1 MLAYLTERKRQVSA
15 INTFYLKTREKNQP
29 QVGSFMSA
37 DISKAMLSKRFVF
50 VLTIRILPNIE
61 EDMFEKFH
69 EYNQGSNWYNN
80 KLTVGKIR

>member
-1 MLAYLTERKRQVSA
+1 
-15 INTFYLKTREKNQP
+15 
-29 QVGSFMSA
+29 MSG